1 MTAYITGGTR
11 GLKIGFNVTAV
22 TRNVF
27 SEEKETETRGQ
38 VIFPRWRRH
47 EGEERWVARISGIAC
62 A

>member
-38 VIFPRWRRH
+38 VICRR
-47 EGEERWVARISGIAC
+47 GGGAMKARNGGLLG
-62 A
+62 